1 MAVAVYHDLVQIWT
15 IWFREVQTRIILV
28 LNPEVASLATAVQVQ
43 VGGKQVLK
51 RSFERKTLKRRE
63 RKTMEAVQ
71 Q

>member
-28 LNPEVASLATAVQVQ
+28 LNPEVVSLATAVQVQ

-51 RSFERKTLKRRE
+51 RRERKTLKRRE
-63 RKTMEAVQ
+63 RKTMEAAQ

>member
-51 RSFERKTLKRRE
+51 RRERKTLKRRE
-63 RKTMEAVQ
+63 RKTMEAAQ

>member
-28 LNPEVASLATAVQVQ
+28 LNPEVVSLATAVQVQ

-51 RSFERKTLKRRE
+51 RREKRRK
-63 RKTMEAVQ
+63 RKTMEAAHQ
-71 Q
+71 